1 MKGMSIGVWVLGR
14 FPYEGPFDA
23 DNMSVT
29 AYFLTLLTLTSIG
42 LSRGHKRAFVAST
55 LTSDFF
61 ARKAP
66 QSSYVN
72 DAPISPRVHFSSR
85 RCSETD
91 AESAYSVPTPVVKPI
106 PVHLNMTSSM
116 SHDAQMV
123 SGDWHEMKSVPIQ
136 SPCPRMYEKQ
146 FSLECED
153 GEVTDVPLDDDE
165 DSKYRK
171 EDIKVTPLV

>member
-1 MKGMSIGVWVLGR
+1 
-14 FPYEGPFDA
+14 
-23 DNMSVT
+23 MSVT

-42 LSRGHKRAFVAST
+42 LSRGHKRAFIAST
-55 LTSDFF
+55 LTSEFF

-66 QSSYVN
+66 QPSDVN
-72 DAPISPRVHFSSR
+72 DAPISPRVHFSR

-123 SGDWHEMKSVPIQ
+123 SGDWHEMKSVSIQ

-146 FSLECED
+146 FTLESDD

-165 DSKYRK
+165 DSKHQK
-171 EDIKVTPLV
+171 EDIKVKPLV